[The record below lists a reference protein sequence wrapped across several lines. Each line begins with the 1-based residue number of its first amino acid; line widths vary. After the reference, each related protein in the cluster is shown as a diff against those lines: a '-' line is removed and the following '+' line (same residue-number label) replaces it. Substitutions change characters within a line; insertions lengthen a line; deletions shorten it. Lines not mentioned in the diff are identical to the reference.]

1 MIGHLSRTGFP
12 GTGRKGKK
20 TGSPTIERGG
30 SAGSRFQTPGRESK
44 FKGNS
49 YGAARG
55 MLRGKVLPSSLV
67 RHGRNGREA
76 CFGGKSGGSR
86 RGLPDGMAGPFCP
99 FF

>member
-1 MIGHLSRTGFP
+1 MNGAEAPAPVFKR
-12 GTGRKGKK
+12 R
-20 TGSPTIERGG
+20 
-30 SAGSRFQTPGRESK
+30 AGSQTSK
-44 FKGNS
+44 EIRTERQG
-49 YGAARG
+49 G